1 MIFGRGD
8 RKSESQALKITE
20 AYKKLNKNHEFIFS
34 MDPEIQMI
42 TCKGIRRELK
52 KSYMSNKGG
61 ESRSNSTEIKVINL
75 VSSLLKDKL

>member
-1 MIFGRGD
+1 
-8 RKSESQALKITE
+8 
-20 AYKKLNKNHEFIFS
+20 
-34 MDPEIQMI
+34 MDPEIQTI

-61 ESRSNSTEIKVINL
+61 ESRSNSTEIKVMNL